1 MINICQMEVFS
12 SNTFMTSCNVKV
24 HLTRRFV
31 YATLSSFEE
40 GERLITVITVV
51 IYTGGKVHG
60 F

>member
-1 MINICQMEVFS
+1 MEVFS